1 MYSDHLHDILLAAEN
16 KHKNMKM
23 LFFLIYTCHH
33 KPGYSIILIE
43 T

>member
-23 LFFLIYTCHH
+23 VIFLVYTCNY
-33 KPGYSIILIE
+33 KPEYCIILIE